1 MHAEITTSYIDPDG
15 TKCQSFVGS
24 SVRMV
29 YYVSVPRTRRQFSN
43 AGQYAGH
50 KRMVN
55 VRLRT
60 VFKEKKQVEH
70 VGRLGTRGCL
80 WEHQRQMDLCDV
92 PVSNIHGH
100 PSKMVQKFG
109 A

>member
-24 SVRMV
+24 SVRTA
-29 YYVSVPRTRRQFSN
+29 YYVSVPRARRQFSY

-50 KRMVN
+50 NWMVN

-80 WEHQRQMDLCDV
+80 WEHR
-92 PVSNIHGH
+92 
-100 PSKMVQKFG
+100 
-109 A
+109 

>member
-1 MHAEITTSYIDPDG
+1 MHAEITTSSIDPDG

-24 SVRMV
+24 SVLVV
-29 YYVSVPRTRRQFSN
+29 YYASVPRARRQFSS
-43 AGQYAGH
+43 AGQYAGR

-60 VFKEKKQVEH
+60 VFKEKKRVEY

-80 WEHQRQMDLCDV
+80 WEHQ
-92 PVSNIHGH
+92 
-100 PSKMVQKFG
+100 
-109 A
+109 